1 MAELKVGDLVSVPW
15 GLEEPKKARV
25 VEVWGDP
32 PVHVRVQLEPEG
44 GDDLDEP
51 VVILVSPSV
60 LNAA

>member
-1 MAELKVGDLVSVPW
+1 VSVPW

-32 PVHVRVQLEPEG
+32 PVHVRIQLEPEG

>member
-1 MAELKVGDLVSVPW
+1 MISRW
-15 GLEEPKKARV
+15 R
-25 VEVWGDP
+25 EVWGDP

>member
-1 MAELKVGDLVSVPW
+1 MAELKGGVW
-15 GLEEPKKARV
+15 CRCRGLEEPKKARV